1 MTTPKEVIEFAKQND
16 AVMVDMKFIDFIGT
30 WQHYT
35 IPITEMTEEML
46 EEGRMFDGS
55 SIRCW
60 QTIENSD
67 MKIMPDLSTI
77 KMDPFY
83 EHPTLS
89 VICDIQDPV
98 TGEDYSRDPRNVTKK
113 AEKYLVST
121 GIGDTIY
128 VGPEA
133 EFFLFD
139 DVRFAQGPEGG
150 FYSIDSTECPWNSG
164 AEEMGGNK
172 AYKIGHK
179 FGYFPSAP
187 FDQDRDIRAEM
198 VLTMQDMGIT
208 VEAQHHEVAPA
219 QHEINFRFDTMLRSA
234 DMMQWYKY
242 IVRNVAID
250 NGKTAT
256 FMPKPMFSDNGSG
269 MHTHQS
275 IWKDGQPLFAG
286 DQYGGLSEMALYYIG
301 GILKH
306 APALAAFT
314 NPLTNSYKR
323 LVPGYEAPINL
334 AYSNRNRSA
343 AVRIPVVD
351 SPKGR
356 RIEYRCPDSGA
367 NVYLA
372 FPAMMMAGLDGIQ
385 NKIDP
390 GDPMDVNIYDL
401 PPEKLNKIGKMPS
414 SLHEAME
421 ALKNDHKFLLKGD
434 VFTKDVIDYWLNWK
448 MEEEIKAIDSRPHPH
463 EFELYYHC

>member
-1 MTTPKEVIEFAKQND
+1 MTTPKEVIEFAKQNE
-16 AVMVDMKFIDFIGT
+16 VEMVDLKFIDFLGT
-30 WQHYT
+30 WQHFAV
-35 IPITEMTEEML
+35 PVSDLSEEML

-60 QTIENSD
+60 QSIDNSD
-67 MKIMPDLSTI
+67 MKVMPDIETV

-83 EHPTLS
+83 EVQTLS
-89 VICDIQDPV
+89 IICDIQDPV
-98 TGEDYSRDPRNVTKK
+98 TGEDYSRDPRSVTKK
-113 AEKYLVST
+113 AENYLIST

-128 VGPEA
+128 IGPEA
-133 EFFLFD
+133 EFFMFD
-139 DVRFAQGPEGG
+139 DVRYAQGPEGG

-164 AEEMGGNK
+164 AEEAGRNK
-172 AYKIGHK
+172 GYKIGHK
-179 FGYFPSAP
+179 SGYFPTAP

-198 VLTMQDMGIT
+198 VLAMQELGIT
-208 VEAQHHEVAPA
+208 IEAQHHEVAPA
-219 QHEINFRFDTMLRSA
+219 QHEIDIKFDTMLRTA
-234 DMMQWYKY
+234 DMMQFYKY
-242 IVRNVAID
+242 VVRNVAREY
-250 NGKTAT
+250 GKTAT

-286 DQYGGLSEMALYYIG
+286 DQYGGLSEMALHYIG

-343 AVRIPVVD
+343 TVRIPVVD

-367 NVYLA
+367 NVYFA

-390 GDPMDVNIYDL
+390 GEPMDVNIYDL
-401 PPEKLNKIGKMPS
+401 PPEKLNQIGKMPS
-414 SLHEAME
+414 SLYESLE
-421 ALKNDHKFLLKGD
+421 ALRSDHEFLLKGE
-434 VFTKDVIDYWLNWK
+434 VFTKDVIDYWLDWK
-448 MEEEIKAIDSRPHPH
+448 MEEEVKAIDSRPHPH
-463 EFELYYHC
+463 EFELYFNC

>member
-1 MTTPKEVIEFAKQND
+1 MTTSKEVIEFAKQND
-16 AVMVDMKFIDFIGT
+16 AVMVDLKFIDFIGT
-30 WQHYT
+30 WQHFT
-35 IPITEMTEEML
+35 IPVSEMNEEMM

-60 QTIENSD
+60 QTIDNSD
-67 MKIMPDLSTI
+67 MKVVPDLSTF
-77 KMDPFY
+77 KMDPFF

-98 TGEDYSRDPRNVTKK
+98 TGENYSRDPRNVTRK
-113 AEKYLVST
+113 AEKYLLST

-133 EFFLFD
+133 EFFMFD

-150 FYSIDSTECPWNSG
+150 FYSIDSTECPWNSA
-164 AEEMGGNK
+164 AEEIGGNK

-179 FGYFPSAP
+179 FGYFPTAP

-198 VLTMQDMGIT
+198 VLSMQDLGLTI
-208 VEAQHHEVAPA
+208 EAQHHEVAPA
-219 QHEINFRFDTMLRSA
+219 QHEIDFQFDTMLRTA

-275 IWKDGQPLFAG
+275 IWKGGEPLFAG

-343 AVRIPVVD
+343 TVRIPVVD

-385 NKIDP
+385 NKINP

-414 SLHEAME
+414 SLQESLE
-421 ALKNDHKFLLKGD
+421 ALKNDHEFLLKGD

-448 MEEEIKAIDSRPHPH
+448 MEEEVKAIDSRPHPH
-463 EFELYYHC
+463 EFQLYFHC

>member
-1 MTTPKEVIEFAKQND
+1 MTTPKEVIEFAKQNE
-16 AVMVDMKFIDFIGT
+16 VEMVDLKFIDFLGT
-30 WQHYT
+30 WQHFAV
-35 IPITEMTEEML
+35 PVSDLSEEML

-60 QTIENSD
+60 QSIDNSD
-67 MKIMPDLSTI
+67 MKVMPDIETV

-83 EHPTLS
+83 EVQTLS
-89 VICDIQDPV
+89 IICDIQDPV
-98 TGEDYSRDPRNVTKK
+98 TGEDYSRDPRSVTKK
-113 AEKYLVST
+113 AENYLIST

-128 VGPEA
+128 IGPEA
-133 EFFLFD
+133 EFFMFD
-139 DVRFAQGPEGG
+139 DVRYAQGPEGG

-164 AEEMGGNK
+164 AEEAGGNK
-172 AYKIGHK
+172 AYKISHK
-179 FGYFPSAP
+179 SGYFPTAP

-198 VLTMQDMGIT
+198 VLAMQELGIT
-208 VEAQHHEVAPA
+208 IEAQHHEVAPA
-219 QHEINFRFDTMLRSA
+219 QHEIDIKFDTMLRTA
-234 DMMQWYKY
+234 DMMQLYKY
-242 IVRNVAID
+242 VVRNVAREY
-250 NGKTAT
+250 GKTAT

-286 DQYGGLSEMALYYIG
+286 DQYGGLSEMALHYIG

-343 AVRIPVVD
+343 TVRIPVVD

-367 NVYLA
+367 NVYFA

-390 GDPMDVNIYDL
+390 GEPMDVNIYDL
-401 PPEKLNKIGKMPS
+401 PPEKLNQIGKMPS
-414 SLHEAME
+414 SLYESLE
-421 ALKNDHKFLLKGD
+421 ALRSDHEFLLKGE
-434 VFTKDVIDYWLNWK
+434 VFTKDVIDYWLDWK
-448 MEEEIKAIDSRPHPH
+448 TEEEVKAIDSRPHPH
-463 EFELYYHC
+463 EFELYFNC

>member
-1 MTTPKEVIEFAKQND
+1 MTTPKEVIEFAKEND
-16 AVMVDMKFIDFIGT
+16 AVMVDLKFIDFLGT
-30 WQHYT
+30 WQHMT
-35 IPITEMTEEML
+35 VPVGEMTEDML

-55 SIRCW
+55 SMRCW
-60 QTIENSD
+60 QGIENSD
-67 MKIMPDLSTI
+67 MKVVPDLSTV

-89 VICDIQDPV
+89 VICD
-98 TGEDYSRDPRNVTKK
+98 TGEDYSRDPRAVTKK

-164 AEEMGGNK
+164 TEEMGGNK

-179 FGYFPSAP
+179 FGYFPTAP

-198 VLTMQDMGIT
+198 VLTMQDLGLTI
-208 VEAQHHEVAPA
+208 EAQHHEVAPA
-219 QHEINFRFDTMLRSA
+219 QHEINAKFDTMLKSA

-256 FMPKPMFSDNGSG
+256 FMPKPMFGDNGSG

-343 AVRIPVVD
+343 TVRIPVVD

-367 NVYLA
+367 NVYFA

-414 SLHEAME
+414 SLHESLE
-421 ALKNDHKFLLKGD
+421 ALKNDHEFLLKGD
-434 VFTKDVIDYWLNWK
+434 VFTKDVIEYWLNWK
-448 MEEEIKAIDSRPHPH
+448 MEEEVKAIDSRPHPH

>member
-1 MTTPKEVIEFAKQND
+1 MTTPKEVIEFAKQNE
-16 AVMVDMKFIDFIGT
+16 VEMVDLKFIDFLGT
-30 WQHYT
+30 WQHFAV
-35 IPITEMTEEML
+35 PVSDLSEEML

-60 QTIENSD
+60 QSIDNSD
-67 MKIMPDLSTI
+67 MKVMPDIETV

-83 EHPTLS
+83 EVQTLS
-89 VICDIQDPV
+89 IICDIQDPV
-98 TGEDYSRDPRNVTKK
+98 TGEDYSRDPRSVTKK
-113 AEKYLVST
+113 AENYLIST

-128 VGPEA
+128 FGPEA
-133 EFFLFD
+133 EFFMFD
-139 DVRFAQGPEGG
+139 DVRYAQGPEGG

-164 AEEMGGNK
+164 AEEAGGNK

-179 FGYFPSAP
+179 SGYFPTAP

-198 VLTMQDMGIT
+198 VLAMQELGIT
-208 VEAQHHEVAPA
+208 IEAQHHEVAPA
-219 QHEINFRFDTMLRSA
+219 QHEIDIKFDTMLRTA
-234 DMMQWYKY
+234 DMMQLYKY
-242 IVRNVAID
+242 VVRNVAREY
-250 NGKTAT
+250 GKTAT

-286 DQYGGLSEMALYYIG
+286 DQYGGLSEMALHYIG

-343 AVRIPVVD
+343 TVRIPVVD

-367 NVYLA
+367 NVYFA

-390 GDPMDVNIYDL
+390 GEPMDVNIYDL
-401 PPEKLNKIGKMPS
+401 PPEKLNQIGKMPS
-414 SLHEAME
+414 SLYESLE
-421 ALKNDHKFLLKGD
+421 ALKSDHEFLLKGE
-434 VFTKDVIDYWLNWK
+434 VFTKDVIDYWLDWK
-448 MEEEIKAIDSRPHPH
+448 MEEEVKAIDSRPHPH
-463 EFELYYHC
+463 EFELYFNC